1 MLQRRF
7 CSRKI
12 GNNCFS
18 VSSCRRKPCL
28 ILTDVLKTEQGKTYL
43 DRIKQN
49 RTLGN
54 RGQVSSTQKER
65 GQRKEEP
72 VICRDRKSSQRVANN
87 DINKNVT
94 PKCNQKTTYSS
105 SQR

>member
-1 MLQRRF
+1 MLQRKY

-28 ILTDVLKTEQGKTYL
+28 ILRDILKTELGKAYL
-43 DRIKQN
+43 ERIRQSPLAN
-49 RTLGN
+49 G
-54 RGQVSSTQKER
+54 GQVSSTWKEH
-65 GQRKEEP
+65 GQCIEEP
-72 VICRDRKSSQRVANN
+72 IICRDRKSSQRVANN
-87 DINKNVT
+87 DNKSVS
-94 PKCNQKTTYSS
+94 PKCNQKTTSSS